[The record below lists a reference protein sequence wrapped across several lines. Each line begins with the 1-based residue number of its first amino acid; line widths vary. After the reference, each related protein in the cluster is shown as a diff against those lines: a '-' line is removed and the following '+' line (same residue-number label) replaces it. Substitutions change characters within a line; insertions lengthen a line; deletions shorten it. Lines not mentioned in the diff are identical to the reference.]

1 MTYQEAID
9 YLYSRLPMFQN
20 QGARAYK
27 PGLTTTREFCARL
40 GNPQNSFKSIHIAGT
55 NGKGST
61 SHMLAAVLQQS
72 GYKVGLYTSP
82 HLKSFTERIRI
93 NGEVVDETFVV
104 EFVEA
109 HRDFIESAMPSFF
122 EVTVAMAFAYFARQ
136 GVDMAVVE
144 VGMGG
149 RLDSTNIIVPEVSVI
164 TNISFDH
171 MQYLGDTLPKIAAEK
186 AGIIKPGVPVVVS
199 ESAEQ
204 EVIDVFVNKA
214 TEANAD
220 LYLAENLVDLREVR
234 YDPES
239 LHIRAVEHV
248 SDGDRELALT
258 LDLSGNYQEK
268 NVKGVLIA
276 LRILQEKG
284 FEISEEAVVEGL
296 RRVKETTGLKG
307 RWQTLR
313 LLPRVICDTAH
324 NQAGLQ
330 SILQQLRGLD
340 YRQLRFVLGFV
351 ADKDLAT
358 ILALF
363 PKNASYY
370 FCQPANT
377 RAIPAPQLAAKALEY
392 GITGEAFD
400 NVNRAL
406 EKALKDSSSED
417 VIYVGGST
425 FVVAD
430 LDQL

>member
-1 MTYQEAID
+1 
-9 YLYSRLPMFQN
+9 
-20 QGARAYK
+20 
-27 PGLTTTREFCARL
+27 
-40 GNPQNSFKSIHIAGT
+40 
-55 NGKGST
+55 
-61 SHMLAAVLQQS
+61 MLASVLQQS

-82 HLKSFTERIRI
+82 HLKSFTERILI
-93 NGEVVDETFVV
+93 NGQAVDEAFVV

-109 HRDFIESAMPSFF
+109 QREFIETAMPSFF
-122 EVTVAMAFAYFARQ
+122 EVTVAMAFSYFAKQ

-199 ESAEQ
+199 ELADQ
-204 EVIDVFVNKA
+204 EVIDVFVSKA
-214 TEANAD
+214 SEANAT
-220 LYLAENLVDLREVR
+220 LYLAENQVDLREVR
-234 YDPES
+234 YDPEG
-239 LHIRAVEHV
+239 LHLRAIEHTH
-248 SDGDRELALT
+248 DGSHELALM

-268 NVKGVLIA
+268 NVRGVLVA
-276 LRILQEKG
+276 LWVLQQKG
-284 FEISEEAVVEGL
+284 YTISEKAIFEGL
-296 RRVKETTGLKG
+296 ARVKETTGLKG
-307 RWQTLR
+307 RWQTLQWE
-313 LLPRVICDTAH
+313 PRVICDTAH

-330 SILQQLRGLD
+330 STLQQLGGLN

-363 PKNASYY
+363 PKQATYY
-370 FCQPANT
+370 FCQPSNP
-377 RAIPAPQLAAKALEY
+377 RAIPATQLALKALEY
-392 GITGEAFD
+392 GITGESYD
-400 NVNRAL
+400 NVNKAL
-406 EKALKDSSSED
+406 EMALKDSSPED